1 MLSFLNLKQSK
12 GNFFKDTD
20 GNVVLDMNCPL
31 PLGYNH
37 DVLIN
42 ARDSNV
48 YDRFLQGSVD
58 ASFVPPQDY
67 VDILCDDVMPVAPQ
81 GLDQL

>member
-1 MLSFLNLKQSK
+1 MSFLNLKQSK

-20 GNVVLDMNCPL
+20 GNVVLDLNCPL

-37 DVLIN
+37 DILIDN
-42 ARDSNV
+42 RDSYV

-58 ASFVPPQDY
+58 VTGVPP
-67 VDILCDDVMPVAPQ
+67 
-81 GLDQL
+81 